1 MISFTSSIES
11 LITKLYHP
19 FYQLKVLTPKT
30 CFERN
35 NYLKIYY
42 VRPILPEFL
51 ALVFINFKAAMITL
65 FTLYNNNQ
73 ISHWRTRISKKT
85 PDMMCKLSVLY
96 KP

>member
-11 LITKLYHP
+11 LNTKLYHP

-65 FTLYNNNQ
+65 FTLFTLYNKNQ
-73 ISHWRTRISKKT
+73 ISHCRTRISKKRQI
-85 PDMMCKLSVLY
+85 
-96 KP
+96 

>member
-35 NYLKIYY
+35 NYLKYIMF
-42 VRPILPEFL
+42 VQFCQNFWHWFL
-51 ALVFINFKAAMITL
+51 
-65 FTLYNNNQ
+65 
-73 ISHWRTRISKKT
+73 
-85 PDMMCKLSVLY
+85 
-96 KP
+96 

>member
-1 MISFTSSIES
+1 MISFTSSIKS

-42 VRPILPEFL
+42 VRPILLEFL

-65 FTLYNNNQ
+65 FTLCNKNQ
-73 ISHWRTRISKKT
+73 ISHWKSGISKKNQI
-85 PDMMCKLSVLY
+85 
-96 KP
+96 